1 MWSAAQAHT
10 PTLVVSLLGV
20 WPVTAAITRLPSAPH
35 EYYQLSCL
43 WALAQ
48 AVSLALGMLFPTLSM
63 AHVASE

>member
-10 PTLVVSLLGV
+10 PNLGSQPSGV
-20 WPVTAAITRLPSAPH
+20 WPVTAAILDSPALPMSTTSF
-35 EYYQLSCL
+35 SCL

-48 AVSLALGMLFPTLSM
+48 AGVCPWDALPTLSM